1 MRNAIIRTVKEK
13 LKEHLDFFIEWG
25 NCVYSLKK
33 TAEVPKMETEH
44 EAIKYT
50 ITIEWV

>member
-1 MRNAIIRTVKEK
+1 MRNLIIRGVKDK
-13 LKEHLDFFIEWG
+13 IKEQLEFFIEWG

-33 TAEVPKMETEH
+33 AADLPKYESEH
-44 EAIKYT
+44 DGVKYT

>member
-1 MRNAIIRTVKEK
+1 VIRNVKDK
-13 LKEHLDFFIEWG
+13 IKEHLEFFIEWG

-33 TAEVPKMETEH
+33 VAELPKFEAEH
-44 EAIKYT
+44 ESVKYT

>member
-1 MRNAIIRTVKEK
+1 MKDKVKEK
-13 LKEHLDFFIEWG
+13 LDFFIEWG

-33 TAEVPKMETEH
+33 TQDIPVYETELDSV
-44 EAIKYT
+44 KYK